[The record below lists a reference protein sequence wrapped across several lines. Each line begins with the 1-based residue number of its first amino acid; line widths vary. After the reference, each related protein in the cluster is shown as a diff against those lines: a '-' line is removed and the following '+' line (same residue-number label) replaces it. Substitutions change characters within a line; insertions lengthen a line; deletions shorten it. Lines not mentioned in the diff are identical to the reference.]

1 MEHQDLRP
9 IERVIVRLSEA
20 GQEPPEISR
29 RVGKKPG
36 TVTRI
41 MTMIDLRSG
50 SPMTHVMEGDATLRP
65 LERVVIK
72 LRARGE
78 SYGEIGNRLHKS
90 GDQVRRIESYA
101 QLKLEA

>member
-9 IERVIVRLSEA
+9 IERVIVRLHEA

-29 RVGKKPG
+29 RVGKTPG

-41 MTMIDLRSG
+41 MTMIDLRSD
-50 SPMTHVMEGDATLRP
+50 SPMIHVVDDEALRP
-65 LERVVIK
+65 VERVVMK

-78 SYGEIGNRLHKS
+78 SYGEIGIRLRKS
-90 GDQVRRIESYA
+90 GEQVRRIESYA

>member
-9 IERVIVRLSEA
+9 IERVIVRLREA

-41 MTMIDLRSG
+41 MTMIDLRSE
-50 SPMTHVMEGDATLRP
+50 SPMTHFVDDEALRP
-65 LERVVIK
+65 VERVVLK

-78 SYGEIGNRLHKS
+78 SYGEIGIRLRKS
-90 GDQVRRIESYA
+90 GEQVRRIESYA

>member
-9 IERVIVRLSEA
+9 IERVIIRLSEA

-50 SPMTHVMEGDATLRP
+50 SPMTHVIEPEALRP
-65 LERVVIK
+65 VERVVMK

-78 SYGEIGNRLHKS
+78 SYGEIGIRLRKS
-90 GDQVRRIESYA
+90 GDQVRRIEGYA